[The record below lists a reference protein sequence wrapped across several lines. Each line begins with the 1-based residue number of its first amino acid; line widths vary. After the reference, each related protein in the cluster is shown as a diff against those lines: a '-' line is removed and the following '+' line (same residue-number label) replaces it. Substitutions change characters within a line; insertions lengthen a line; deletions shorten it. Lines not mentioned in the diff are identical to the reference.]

1 MIYRRCQGV
10 IVLYDLPPLSVEDEA
25 VLGLIEDLWR
35 RLRHEVREPR
45 RWTGLLRR
53 VALARAIRGSNSIEG
68 FEVSLDDAF
77 AALDDEEPLT
87 ATEAAWAAVTGYRD
101 AMTYVLQL
109 ADDEDF
115 EYSEDLLRSLHFMM
129 QSYDLTKRPG
139 RYRKADIYV
148 VDEDRDEVVYEGPD
162 AGTVPDL
169 MAALVAS
176 LASRGTAPALVRAAM
191 AHLNLAMV
199 HPFKDGNGRMAR
211 CLQALVLAREGV
223 IAPEFCSIEEYLG
236 RNEEAYYEI
245 LREVGQGAWRP
256 EGDASAWVRF
266 CLVAH
271 YRQALTVLR
280 RAKSAERLWLL
291 AEEEV
296 DAIGLNDRV
305 VAPLYFA
312 LSGRQLRNATYRQVE
327 NVTPNLA
334 SRDLAELVRT
344 GLLAAFG
351 EKRGRYYLPVTRLK
365 EASVRIRRSVRLEH
379 PVDADPYDLVR
390 AGTRSGKPP
399 ARAPRGAA
407 RRPASRRRK

>member
-1 MIYRRCQGV
+1 M
-10 IVLYDLPPLSVEDEA
+10 LYALPSLSAEDEA
-25 VLGLIEDLWR
+25 VLDLIQDLWR
-35 RLRHEVREPR
+35 RLRHEVRQPR
-45 RWTGLLRR
+45 RWAGLLRR

-68 FEVSLDDAF
+68 FVVSLDDAF

-87 ATEAAWAAVTGYRD
+87 ASEAAWAAVTGYRD

-162 AGTVPDL
+162 AKVVPDL
-169 MAALVAS
+169 MAELVAS
-176 LASRGTAPALVRAAM
+176 LESRGTAPALVRAAM
-191 AHLNLAMV
+191 AHLNLVMV

-223 IAPEFCSIEEYLG
+223 VAPEFCSIEEYLG
-236 RNEEAYYEI
+236 HNEEAYYDI
-245 LREVGQGAWRP
+245 LRAVGKGAWHP
-256 EGDASAWVRF
+256 EHDAGPWVRF
-266 CLVAH
+266 CLIAH

-280 RAKSAERLWLL
+280 RAKSAERLWVL
-291 AEEEV
+291 AEDEV
-296 DAIGLNDRV
+296 ATSGLNDRV
-305 VAPLYFA
+305 VGPLYFA

-327 NVTPNLA
+327 NVSPNLA
-334 SRDLAELVRT
+334 SRDLADLVRA
-344 GLLAAFG
+344 GLLEAFG
-351 EKRGRYYLPVTRLK
+351 EKRGRYYVPVKRLK
-365 EASVRIRRSVRLEH
+365 EASVEIRGGVRSEH

-390 AGTRSGKPP
+390 TGAPSGKPS
-399 ARAPRGAA
+399 ARAPRRAA
-407 RRPASRRRK
+407 RRPAGRGRK